1 MFLVTFQVCCAFC
14 LPFVRFRFLLRPAS
28 GSQYSVS
35 QLACFWIIACAVVK
49 VQLLWMMGFPV
60 RFPFQFH
67 IRSHPS
73 MNPENDTEQSTPS
86 TDFLYDAV
94 RLFVNPPSQVFDLHV
109 PRFRVLHAFAV
120 RDSFYVSYFLTID
133 HRMNLC
139 VSALVCSLE
148 RR

>member
-1 MFLVTFQVCCAFC
+1 
-14 LPFVRFRFLLRPAS
+14 
-28 GSQYSVS
+28 
-35 QLACFWIIACAVVK
+35 
-49 VQLLWMMGFPV
+49 
-60 RFPFQFH
+60 
-67 IRSHPS
+67 

-86 TDFLYDAV
+86 TDFLCDAV

-120 RDSFYVSYFLTID
+120 RDSFCVSNVLTID
-133 HRMNLC
+133 LRMNLC